1 METTS
6 GSGVGQEPPVAAQ
19 PPPSPLSGAY
29 LLIVV
34 GEPHTDDHKH
44 DILRKIANG
53 K

>member
-1 METTS
+1 MEPA
-6 GSGVGQEPPVAAQ
+6 SGVGELGVQ
-19 PPPSPLSGAY
+19 PPPAPSPLSGAY

-34 GEPHTDDHKH
+34 GEPHTDAHRE